1 MVLKRCR
8 KNSAKECIAFF
19 RRRRTANQVVDKQM
33 AIFWHKDSAIRDK
46 ELADPMAGW
55 SFVTDKEW
63 S

>member
-1 MVLKRCR
+1 VYSFLP
-8 KNSAKECIAFF
+8 
-19 RRRRTANQVVDKQM
+19 RRRAANQVVDKQM
-33 AIFWHKDSAIRDK
+33 TIFWHKGSAIRDK